1 MAQLVLAS
9 TYFATAWIGRKV
21 KHKILAEHL
30 KYLSKRMGEVPVFI
44 AYSIAVGIK
53 HFFSRFG
60 KWTRSVAETN
70 SHISSANTAPVLPGF
85 ASFL

>member
-1 MAQLVLAS
+1 MAKLVLAS
-9 TYFATAWIGRKV
+9 AYFATVWIGRKV

-30 KYLSKRMGEVPVFI
+30 KYLSKRMGEVPGFI

-60 KWTRSVAETN
+60 KWIRTVAESN
-70 SHISSANTAPVLPGF
+70 SHISSANTAPALPVF